1 MLSRK
6 HRILCADDH
15 ADTIYLLRVIFEKEG
30 YEVRTAQTVAESL
43 TLAKFERFDLF
54 LLDQQFPDGTGTKLC
69 CGLHALHPHTPILI
83 FSGAASES
91 ERQRC
96 IKAGAQ
102 AYLIKPNDLGKLR
115 ETVKEL
121 VVKAEASQM
130 R

>member
-6 HRILCADDH
+6 RRILCADDH
-15 ADTIYLLRVIFEKEG
+15 ADTTFLLRTIFEKEG
-30 YEVRTAQTVAESL
+30 YEVRTAQSVAESM

-54 LLDQQFPDGTGTKLC
+54 LLDQNFPDGTGIRLC
-69 CGLHALHPHTPILI
+69 CGLHDLHPHIPILF
-83 FSGAASES
+83 FSGAASEP
-91 ERQRC
+91 ERQRG

-121 VVKAEASQM
+121 VVKAEASQT